1 MGLNG
6 ELTALSEEAEKTR
19 ASEIIENFILNAG
32 FYFPL
37 LLIIQLSNAVRLI
50 NFESFLR
57 IIPGRWNSFPNRD

>member
-32 FYFPL
+32 FYFSL

-50 NFESFLR
+50 NF
-57 IIPGRWNSFPNRD
+57 